1 MLTVSLKNIESPKP
15 NNPKLILQKLILQM
29 ITVRNTKGR

>member
-1 MLTVSLKNIESPKP
+1 MLTVSLKNIESPKL
-15 NNPKLILQKLILQM
+15 NNPKLILQM